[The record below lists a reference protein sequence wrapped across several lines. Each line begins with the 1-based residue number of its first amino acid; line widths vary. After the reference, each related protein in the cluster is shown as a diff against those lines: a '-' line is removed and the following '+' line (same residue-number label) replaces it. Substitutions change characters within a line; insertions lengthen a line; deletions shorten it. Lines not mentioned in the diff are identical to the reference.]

1 MQTHATGKDVR
12 SRSFLLFSYR
22 SCRWKAKTDIHIEAV
37 WLLIACPKHAVWGI
51 KFTFTRLLEE
61 EKNLRYGYKLTA
73 LKGHECCSC
82 PFHVRKK
89 AGLSKFECGMVVGTN
104 NSCTTVSEYFRNCW
118 YFPTQQSLEFTENF
132 LKNRKDPMS
141 SRMSG
146 WKWLVDVKKSE
157 ENGQIVL
164 SWGNSEAVCTLKTM
178 TSDHTK
184 WMTFLEFS
192 GLWVKKHWQHSEWT
206 WDKFFWTIRWEIKAT
221 TNESPGYCWLT
232 CDFVVEGQY

>member
-1 MQTHATGKDVR
+1 MSVAPVLSMSER
-12 SRSFLLFSYR
+12 
-22 SCRWKAKTDIHIEAV
+22 
-37 WLLIACPKHAVWGI
+37 
-51 KFTFTRLLEE
+51 
-61 EKNLRYGYKLTA
+61 
-73 LKGHECCSC
+73 
-82 PFHVRKK
+82 K

-118 YFPTQQSLEFTENF
+118 YFPTQPSLEFTENF

-141 SRMSG
+141 SRLSG
-146 WKWLVDVKKSE
+146 WKCLVDVKKSE

-192 GLWVKKHWQHSEWT
+192 GLWVKKHWQHRVSGPEINFSELSGERLKRLPMRAQDTVDWRVT
-206 WDKFFWTIRWEIKAT
+206 
-221 TNESPGYCWLT
+221 S
-232 CDFVVEGQY
+232 